1 MKDAG
6 QSVWLDDLSRDMI
19 RSGHLKKLIDEDG
32 ISGVTSNP
40 TIFQKAIEGSD
51 IYDSSI
57 LQMVSGGVRDERDIY
72 MALTMEDISEAADI
86 LYPVYDSSG
95 GRDGFVSIEVSPDL
109 AYYTDATIKE
119 ARSLFY
125 EIGKRNVLVKV
136 PATEKGIRAIEELTF
151 EGVNVNVT
159 LLFSLGRYRDVAE
172 AYIRGLER
180 RVIAGRPIDGIVS
193 IASFFVSRVDTLVD
207 GILDGKISAAGS
219 GAEKDRIKSLY
230 GMVGVANCTL
240 AYQMYKE
247 IFEGER
253 FKMLRAGGAVEQ
265 RLLWGSTGTKNPK
278 YSDVKYVEELVARNT
293 VNTLPSNTIDKFE
306 DHGRVRGSIED
317 NTQEARLVFKTVSSL
332 GIMMEEVG
340 LKLEQEGVAKFTQ
353 SFYDVLMALA
363 RKRDFFLA
371 KAA

>member
-1 MKDAG
+1 MSAKRLHELKDAG

-19 RSGHLKKLIDEDG
+19 RSGRLKKLIEVDG

-57 LQMVSGGVRDERDIY
+57 MQTVRDGVRDERDVY
-72 MALTMEDISEAADI
+72 MALTMEDISKAADV

-119 ARSLFY
+119 ARRLFNG
-125 EIGKRNVLVKV
+125 IGKKNVLVKV
-136 PATEKGIRAIEELTF
+136 PATEKGLRAIEQLTF

-172 AYIRGLER
+172 AYIRGLEKR
-180 RVIAGRPIDGIVS
+180 LMSGLPVEGIVS

-207 GILDGKISAAGS
+207 SILDEKLRVISTD
-219 GAEKDRIKSLY
+219 AEKDRIVGLY
-230 GMVGVANCTL
+230 GKVGVANCKL

-247 IFEGER
+247 IFDGER
-253 FKMLRAGGAVEQ
+253 FKMLREKGAMEQ
-265 RLLWGSTGTKNPK
+265 RH
-278 YSDVKYVEELVARNT
+278 EEPQVQRC
-293 VNTLPSNTIDKFE
+293 K
-306 DHGRVRGSIED
+306 VRGG
-317 NTQEARLVFKTVSSL
+317 T
-332 GIMMEEVG
+332 GC
-340 LKLEQEGVAKFTQ
+340 
-353 SFYDVLMALA
+353 
-363 RKRDFFLA
+363 RKYRQHDTD
-371 KAA
+371 